1 MVMMIDWVSM
11 LWGFGAGFAVS
22 LVYFAGLAASVRFAL
37 GASRPVAVLLPS
49 AAVRIALLLSVG
61 WLVTAGATEVW
72 AFVGYGAAFF
82 VVRYLA
88 TLLAR
93 TPHPEK
99 V

>member
-1 MVMMIDWVSM
+1 MMIDWASM
-11 LWGFGAGFAVS
+11 LWGFGAGLAVS

-49 AAVRIALLLSVG
+49 AAVRIALLLGVG

>member
-1 MVMMIDWVSM
+1 MMIDWQGV
-11 LWGFGAGFAVS
+11 LWGFGAGLVVS
-22 LVYFAGLAASVRFAL
+22 FVYFAGLAASVRFAL

-72 AFVGYGAAFF
+72 VFVGYGAAFF

>member
-1 MVMMIDWVSM
+1 MMIDWQGV
-11 LWGFGAGFAVS
+11 LWGFGAGLVVS
-22 LVYFAGLAASVRFAL
+22 FVYFAGLAASVRFAL

-93 TPHPEK
+93 TPHTEK

>member
-1 MVMMIDWVSM
+1 MMIDWQGV
-11 LWGFGAGFAVS
+11 LWGFGAGLVVS
-22 LVYFAGLAASVRFAL
+22 FVYFAGLAASVRFAL

-93 TPHPEK
+93 IPHPEK

>member
-1 MVMMIDWVSM
+1 MVMMIDWQGV
-11 LWGFGAGFAVS
+11 LWGFGAGLVVS
-22 LVYFAGLAASVRFAL
+22 FVYFAGLAASVRFAL

>member
-1 MVMMIDWVSM
+1 MMIDWQGV
-11 LWGFGAGFAVS
+11 LWGFGAGLVVS
-22 LVYFAGLAASVRFAL
+22 FVYFAGLAASVRFAL

>member
-1 MVMMIDWVSM
+1 MIDWASM
-11 LWGFGAGFAVS
+11 LWGFGAGLAVS

-49 AAVRIALLLSVG
+49 AAVRIALLLGVG
-61 WLVTAGATEVW
+61 WLVTAGVTQVW

-82 VVRYLA
+82 MVRYLA

-93 TPHPEK
+93 IPHPEK